1 MNLCFVLRKK
11 RIYFFTFSQF
21 LTRIGYWNGQEKL
34 SIVSLSLQ
42 IISECIL
49 S

>member
-11 RIYFFTFSQF
+11 RLYFFLPLASFSHV
-21 LTRIGYWNGQEKL
+21 YWNGQEKL
-34 SIVSLSLQ
+34 SIFSLSLQ

>member
-11 RIYFFTFSQF
+11 RLYFLPLASFSHV
-21 LTRIGYWNGQEKL
+21 YWNGQEKL